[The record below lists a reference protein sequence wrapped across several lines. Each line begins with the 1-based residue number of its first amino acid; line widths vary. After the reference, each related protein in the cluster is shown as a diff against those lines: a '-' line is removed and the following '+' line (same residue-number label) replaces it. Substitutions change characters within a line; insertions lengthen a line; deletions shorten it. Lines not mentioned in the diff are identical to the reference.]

1 MALTDTAA
9 RQAKPK
15 DKAYTL
21 ADTLGLTLYV
31 APNGVKS
38 WHFRFTWLGKQ
49 ARISLGMYPELG
61 LKEARARRDEARE
74 QVASGVDPRE
84 ARKEAQRELEDAH
97 GKTFRRIY
105 EEWIAFR
112 RGSLSEGTLK
122 GIRIA
127 MDNDVLPFF
136 GKQQI
141 TAIKRAD
148 VIALIRRIEGRG
160 TITSA
165 VKTRQWMGQVFKY
178 AVAIG
183 VLDSSPSAE
192 MHAITKKMEA
202 FKPRPFA
209 RFSEAKGIIQ
219 SIRDC
224 EVGVSLKSA
233 VLLMIYTVC
242 RPGEARFARW
252 SEIDLDAATWTIPAE
267 RMKMRRDH
275 IIPLSTQAVEVLK
288 AMQPVSAD
296 ESYVFPGR
304 SKGKPIGTN
313 YATDVMT
320 ACNLKG
326 VQSPH
331 GFRHMFSTEMNH
343 RGYAS
348 DWIERQ
354 LAHVDGNVIRDT
366 YNHATYL
373 DQRRSMMQD
382 WADSITP
389 AT

>member
-1 MALTDTAA
+1 MAITDTAA

-31 APNGVKS
+31 ATNGVRS

-49 ARISLGMYPELG
+49 ARISLGTYPEVG

-74 QVASGVDPRE
+74 QVSAGVDPRE
-84 ARKEAQRELEDAH
+84 ARREAQRELDDAH
-97 GKTFRRIY
+97 GKTFRRVY
-105 EEWIAFR
+105 EEWLAFR
-112 RGSLSEGTLK
+112 RGNLSEGTLK

-127 MDNDVLPFF
+127 MDNDVLPIL
-136 GKQQI
+136 GKRKI
-141 TAIKRAD
+141 TDIKRAD

-160 TITSA
+160 AITSA

-192 MHAITKKMEA
+192 MHVITMKMDE

-209 RFSEAKGIIQ
+209 SFSEAKGIIQ
-219 SIRDC
+219 AIRDC
-224 EVGVSLKSA
+224 EASISLKSA
-233 VLLMIYTVC
+233 VLLMAYTVC
-242 RPGEARFARW
+242 RPGEARFAQW

-275 IIPLSTQAVEVLK
+275 IIPLSAQAIEVLK
-288 AMQPVSAD
+288 AMQPISAG
-296 ESYVFPGR
+296 EAYVFPGR
-304 SKGKPIGTN
+304 GKGKPVGAN
-313 YATDVMT
+313 YATDVMA
-320 ACNLKG
+320 ACKLRGK
-326 VQSPH
+326 QSPH

-348 DWIERQ
+348 DWVERQ
-354 LAHVDGNVIRDT
+354 LAHVDGSVIRDT

-373 DQRRSMMQD
+373 DQRRGMMQD
-382 WADSITP
+382 WANSI
-389 AT
+389 AV

>member
-74 QVASGVDPRE
+74 QVASGIDPRE
-84 ARKEAQRELEDAH
+84 ARKEAQRELENAS

-105 EEWIAFR
+105 EEWITFR

-183 VLDSSPSAE
+183 VLDASPSAE
-192 MHAITKKMEA
+192 MHAITKKMEP
-202 FKPRPFA
+202 FKPRPFTS
-209 RFSEAKGIIQ
+209 FSEAKDIIRA
-219 SIRDC
+219 IRDC

-288 AMQPVSAD
+288 AMQPISAG
-296 ESYVFPGR
+296 EAYVFPGR

-313 YATDVMT
+313 YATDVMA
-320 ACNLKG
+320 ACDLQGK
-326 VQSPH
+326 QSPH

-366 YNHATYL
+366 YNHASYL
-373 DQRRSMMQD
+373 EQRRTMMQD
-382 WADSITP
+382 WADSIT
-389 AT
+389 A

>member
-9 RQAKPK
+9 RQARPK

-21 ADTLGLTLYV
+21 ADALGLTLYV

-49 ARISLGMYPELG
+49 ARISFGTYPDVG

-74 QVASGVDPRE
+74 QVASGIDPRE
-84 ARKEAQRELEDAH
+84 ARKEAQRELEGAH
-97 GKTFRRIY
+97 GKTFRRVY
-105 EEWIAFR
+105 EEWLAFR

-127 MDNDVLPFF
+127 MDNDVLPML

-141 TAIKRAD
+141 AAIKRAD
-148 VIALIRRIEGRG
+148 VIALIRKIEGRG
-160 TITSA
+160 ALTSS

-178 AVAIG
+178 AIGIG
-183 VLDSSPSAE
+183 VLETNPSAE
-192 MHAITKKMEA
+192 MHVVTQKMNA
-202 FKPRPFA
+202 YTPRPFA
-209 RFSEAKGIIQ
+209 DFSEVKGIVQ
-219 SIRDC
+219 TIRDC
-224 EVGVSLKSA
+224 EASISLKSA
-233 VLLMIYTVC
+233 VLLMVYTVC
-242 RPGEARFARW
+242 RPGEARFAQW
-252 SEIDLDAATWTIPAE
+252 SDIDLDAATWTIPAE

-275 IIPLSTQAVEVLK
+275 VIPLSAQAVEILK
-288 AMQPVSAD
+288 AMQPLS
-296 ESYVFPGR
+296 EGETYVFPGR
-304 SKGKPIGTN
+304 RKGKPVGAN

-320 ACNLKG
+320 TCGLQGK
-326 VQSPH
+326 QSPH

-354 LAHVDGNVIRDT
+354 LAHVDSSVIRET

-373 DQRRSMMQD
+373 DQRRDMMQE
-382 WADSITP
+382 WADAITP
-389 AT
+389 